1 MPDFGITV
9 EPDGTIKAGDLDN
22 PYVITPAQ
30 IASFAAG
37 KTAAQLEAS
46 VNGLLNP
53 RGFMVLVQS
62 VDPLRF
68 TLHNTTRVP
77 SAEIRARLGI

>member
-1 MPDFGITV
+1 MADHGITV
-9 EPDGTIKAGDLDN
+9 EPDGTIKVGDLDN

-46 VNGLLNP
+46 VNALLNP

-62 VDPLRF
+62 IDPLRYS
-68 TLHNTTRVP
+68 LHNTTRVP
-77 SAEIRARLGI
+77 SAAVRDQLGI